1 MARFDFLFY
10 RISPCS
16 CFSSLCIYMHAII
29 RMYDYAK
36 HDFPFLH
43 FYPVIK
49 WRRLWRAL
57 SIDLLR
63 ETENERGMMEEEE
76 EQDKLG

>member
-1 MARFDFLFY
+1 
-10 RISPCS
+10 
-16 CFSSLCIYMHAII
+16 
-29 RMYDYAK
+29 MYDYAK

-49 WRRLWRAL
+49 WRRLWPAL

-76 EQDKLG
+76 EQDELG

>member
-1 MARFDFLFY
+1 
-10 RISPCS
+10 
-16 CFSSLCIYMHAII
+16 MHAII

-63 ETENERGMMEEEE
+63 ETENEREMMEEEE
-76 EQDKLG
+76 EQDELGYKSDREEREILLLLVIG

>member
-1 MARFDFLFY
+1 
-10 RISPCS
+10 
-16 CFSSLCIYMHAII
+16 MHAII

-49 WRRLWRAL
+49 WRRLWPAL

-76 EQDKLG
+76 EQDELG